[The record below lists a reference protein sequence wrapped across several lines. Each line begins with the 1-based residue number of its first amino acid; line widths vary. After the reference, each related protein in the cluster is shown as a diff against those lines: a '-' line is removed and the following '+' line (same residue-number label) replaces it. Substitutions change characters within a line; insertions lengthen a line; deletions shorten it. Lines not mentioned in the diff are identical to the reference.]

1 MSGLV
6 NEEKKGVIFLNIKE
20 GKLVSKKENGET
32 ESFDRVRGT
41 LIKIEF
47 VKDEYE
53 GRTFEKARI
62 MIKYQDDV
70 YLLQMKL
77 DSGYF
82 RGFCNSLKSGNP
94 KEEIYIKPSLSKDEQ
109 GRNNATCFVKQGNSF
124 LKHAY
129 TKNNMGDLPELKV
142 VNFGGKTLY
151 DNTEQVAFWKNW
163 LDSVI
168 NTKNNEPIENNQNIE
183 ESNDFN
189 DDLPF

>member
-1 MSGLV
+1 MSGLI
-6 NEEKKGVIFLNIKE
+6 NEERKGVIFLNIKE
-20 GKLVSKKENGET
+20 GKLVSKKETGEIET
-32 ESFDRVRGT
+32 FDGVKGILTR
-41 LIKIEF
+41 IEF

-53 GRTFEKARI
+53 GRAFEKARI
-62 MIKYQDDV
+62 TLRYRDDV
-70 YLLQMKL
+70 YMLQMKL

-94 KEEIYIKPSLSKDEQ
+94 KEEIYIKPSLTKDEQ

-142 VNFGGKTLY
+142 VTFGGKTLY
-151 DNTEQVAFWKNW
+151 DNTEQVGFWKKW
-163 LDSVI
+163 LDSVV
-168 NTKNNEPIENNQNIE
+168 NTSIEPTQQPSQNIE
-183 ESNDFN
+183 QTNEFD

>member
-32 ESFDRVRGT
+32 ESFDGVRGT

-109 GRNNATCFVKQGNSF
+109 GRNNATCFVKQGSSF

-129 TKNNMGDLPELKV
+129 TKNNMGDLPDLKV

>member
-32 ESFDRVRGT
+32 ESFDGVRGT

-168 NTKNNEPIENNQNIE
+168 NTKDNETIENNQNIE

>member
-1 MSGLV
+1 MSGLI

-20 GKLVSKKENGET
+20 GKLVSKNEIGDIQT
-32 ESFDRVRGT
+32 HDGVRGT
-41 LIKIEF
+41 LIKIDF
-47 VKDEYE
+47 VTDEYE
-53 GRTFEKARI
+53 GRNFEKARI
-62 MIKYQDDV
+62 MIKYQEDV

-94 KEEIYIKPSLSKDEQ
+94 KEEVYIKPSLTKDEQ
-109 GRNNATCFVKQGNSF
+109 GRNNATCFVKQGNNF

-129 TKNNMGDLPELKV
+129 TKANMGDLPELKV
-142 VNFGGKTLY
+142 VTFGGKTLY
-151 DNTEQVAFWKNW
+151 DNTGQVAFWKKW

-168 NTKNNEPIENNQNIE
+168 NTKNEPQEQNNQKIE

>member
-32 ESFDRVRGT
+32 ESFDGVRGT

-163 LDSVI
+163 HDSVI

>member
-1 MSGLV
+1 MSGLI
-6 NEEKKGVIFLNIKE
+6 NEERKGVIFLNIKE
-20 GKLVSKKENGET
+20 GKLVSKKETGEIET
-32 ESFDRVRGT
+32 YDGVKGT
-41 LIKIEF
+41 LTRIEF

-53 GRTFEKARI
+53 GRAFEKARI
-62 MIKYQDDV
+62 TLRYQDDV
-70 YLLQMKL
+70 YMLQMKL

-94 KEEIYIKPSLSKDEQ
+94 KEQIYIKPSLTKDEQ

-142 VNFGGKTLY
+142 VTFAGKTLY
-151 DNTEQVAFWKNW
+151 DNTEQVGFWKKW
-163 LDSVI
+163 LDSVV
-168 NTKNNEPIENNQNIE
+168 NTTPDPTQEPSQNKEQTNEF
-183 ESNDFN
+183 D

>member
-20 GKLVSKKENGET
+20 GKIVSKKENGET
-32 ESFDRVRGT
+32 ESFDGVRGT

>member
-1 MSGLV
+1 MSGLI

-20 GKLVSKKENGET
+20 GKLVSKKETGEIET
-32 ESFDRVRGT
+32 YDGVIGT
-41 LIKIEF
+41 LTRIEF

-53 GRTFEKARI
+53 GRSFEKARI
-62 MIKYQDDV
+62 TMRHKDEV
-70 YLLQMKL
+70 YMLQMKL

-82 RGFCNSLKSGNP
+82 RGFCNSLKSGNS
-94 KEEIYIKPSLSKDEQ
+94 KEEIYIKPSLTKDEQ

-151 DNTEQVAFWKNW
+151 DNTEQVAFWKKW

-168 NTKNNEPIENNQNIE
+168 NTNSNPTQEPSQNIE
-183 ESNDFN
+183 QINDFD

>member
-6 NEEKKGVIFLNIKE
+6 KEEKKGVIFLNIKE

-32 ESFDRVRGT
+32 ESFDGVRGT

-183 ESNDFN
+183 ESSDFN

>member
-32 ESFDRVRGT
+32 ESFDGVRGT

-168 NTKNNEPIENNQNIE
+168 NTKDNESIENNQNIE
-183 ESNDFN
+183 ESSDFN

>member
-1 MSGLV
+1 MSGLI
-6 NEEKKGVIFLNIKE
+6 NEERKGVIFLNIKE
-20 GKLVSKKENGET
+20 GKLVSKKETGEIET
-32 ESFDRVRGT
+32 YDGVKGT
-41 LIKIEF
+41 LTRIEF

-53 GRTFEKARI
+53 GRAFEKARI
-62 MIKYQDDV
+62 ILRYQDDV
-70 YLLQMKL
+70 YMLQMKL

-94 KEEIYIKPSLSKDEQ
+94 KEEIYIKPSLTKDEQ

-142 VNFGGKTLY
+142 VTFGGKTLY
-151 DNTEQVAFWKNW
+151 DNTEQVGFWKKW
-163 LDSVI
+163 LDSVV
-168 NTKNNEPIENNQNIE
+168 NTTPDPTQEPSQNKEQTNEF
-183 ESNDFN
+183 D

>member
-32 ESFDRVRGT
+32 ESFDGVRGT

-109 GRNNATCFVKQGNSF
+109 GRNNSTCFVKQGNSF

-168 NTKNNEPIENNQNIE
+168 NTKNNETIENNQNIE

>member
-1 MSGLV
+1 MSGLI

-20 GKLVSKKENGET
+20 GKLVSKKETGEIET
-32 ESFDRVRGT
+32 YDGVIGT
-41 LIKIEF
+41 LTRIEF

-53 GRTFEKARI
+53 GRSFEKARI
-62 MIKYQDDV
+62 TMRHKDEV
-70 YLLQMKL
+70 YMLQMKL

-94 KEEIYIKPSLSKDEQ
+94 KEEIYIKPSLTKDEQ

-151 DNTEQVAFWKNW
+151 DNTEQVAFWKKW

-168 NTKNNEPIENNQNIE
+168 NTNSNPTQEPSQNIE
-183 ESNDFN
+183 QINDFD

>member
-6 NEEKKGVIFLNIKE
+6 NEERKGVIFLNIKE
-20 GKLVSKKENGET
+20 GKLVSKKENGEI
-32 ESFDRVRGT
+32 ESFDGVRGT

-53 GRTFEKARI
+53 GRAFEKARI
-62 MIKYQDDV
+62 MIKYQEDV

-168 NTKNNEPIENNQNIE
+168 NTKDNETIENNQNIE

>member
-32 ESFDRVRGT
+32 ESFDGVRGT

-94 KEEIYIKPSLSKDEQ
+94 KEEIYIKPSLSNDEQ

-168 NTKNNEPIENNQNIE
+168 NTKDNESIENNQNIE
-183 ESNDFN
+183 ESSDFN

>member
-6 NEEKKGVIFLNIKE
+6 NEERKGVIFLNIKE
-20 GKLVSKKENGET
+20 GKLVSKKENGEI
-32 ESFDRVRGT
+32 ESFDGVRGT

-53 GRTFEKARI
+53 GRAFEKARI
-62 MIKYQDDV
+62 MIKYQEDV
-70 YLLQMKL
+70 YLLQMKF

-168 NTKNNEPIENNQNIE
+168 NTKDNETIENNQNIE

>member
-32 ESFDRVRGT
+32 ESFDGVRGT

-189 DDLPF
+189 DGLPF